1 MNWRDLGAWI
11 AWALMALTVVVV
23 VGLLAFEAVAR

>member
-23 VGLLAFEAVAR
+23 VGTLAAEEMAR

>member
-23 VGLLAFEAVAR
+23 VGILAAEEMAR